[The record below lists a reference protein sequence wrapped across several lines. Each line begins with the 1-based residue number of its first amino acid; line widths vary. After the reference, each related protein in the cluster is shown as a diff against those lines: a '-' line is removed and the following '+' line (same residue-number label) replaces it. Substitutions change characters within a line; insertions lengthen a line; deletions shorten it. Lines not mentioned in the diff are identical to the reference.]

1 MPKLFHRDEADAF
14 AKQYPDVPKELAY
27 QAYTSRL
34 LGADPCLVLHGGGN
48 ASVKLRLPTLLG
60 HEQDV
65 LYVKAR
71 GTDMA
76 HISPSEFTGLD
87 LARLTQLKSL
97 EQLDDEEMERQLRL
111 ARTDPDAPDPS
122 VEALLHAFLPY
133 PCVDHTHSDAV
144 LILSHLENGTE
155 MIQAALGPK
164 AVVMDYAASGL
175 PLAKAAAQALEN
187 TPDAEALVVL
197 HHGVFTFGP
206 DAQTSHARMLDYT
219 GKAEQI
225 IEQKTGQ
232 TVSLPDRE
240 TPPAGSNA
248 ARVASTIRGL
258 CAHAGPEGHIIRFLT
273 EVRTTPELIELS
285 LSPDAREMCRSGVL
299 TPDHAIRTRNRYLF
313 LDAIPKNDSELQQ
326 QIIEK
331 LAEFRRDQGRYCG
344 GHGVLDCPLDRLDN
358 YPRVV
363 LAAGTGLIALGATRR
378 EARMAADI
386 AEQTLRAKVLTQ
398 AISKYVPMPEEDV
411 HHMEFWGPQQKK
423 LRTAPPR
430 PLQGKAALVTGA
442 AGAIGYGIADRLLAS
457 GAAVMLC
464 DLDSAG
470 LNRVRDIL
478 AERYSPELVG
488 ALAFD
493 VTDFAATETA
503 FTKTTLLFGGLDIVV
518 PNAGLA
524 HVDRLESLDSDRLRL
539 VAEVNLM
546 GTFHT
551 VKAAIPLLR
560 RQGTGGDIVLISTKN
575 VFDPGAAFGAYSS
588 TKAAAHQLAKIAA
601 LELAELGVRVNMI
614 NPDAVFGDE
623 HVPSK
628 LWELIGPDRM
638 KARGLDPE
646 GLKEYYRQRNMLKA
660 PVTAEHVGNVVVFFC
675 SELTPTTG
683 ATMPVDGGGPGAF
696 PR

>member
-1 MPKLFHRDEADAF
+1 MPKQFHRDEADAF
-14 AKQYPDVPKELAY
+14 ARKYPDFPRELAD

-34 LGADPCLVLHGGGN
+34 LGADSCLVLHGGGN

-60 HEQDV
+60 DEQDV

-71 GTDMA
+71 GADMA
-76 HISPSEFTGLD
+76 HITPLEFTGLD
-87 LARLTQLKSL
+87 LARLTRLRNL
-97 EQLDDEEMERQLRL
+97 DNLDDEEMERQLRL
-111 ARTDPDAPDPS
+111 ARIDPDAPDPS
-122 VEALLHAFLPY
+122 VEALLHAFLPH

-155 MIQAALGPK
+155 TIRTALGPK

-175 PLAKAAAQALEN
+175 PLAKAAALALKK
-187 TPDAEALVVL
+187 TPGTEALVVL

-219 GKAEQI
+219 GRAERL
-225 IEQKTGQ
+225 IEKKTGQ
-232 TVSLPDRE
+232 TVSLSDRE
-240 TPPAGSNA
+240 TAPAGPDA
-248 ARVASTIRGL
+248 ARLASTIRGQ
-258 CAHAGPEGHIIRFLT
+258 CAHAGPEGRMLRFLA
-273 EVRTTPELIELS
+273 EVRTAPDLVELS
-285 LSPDAREMCRSGVL
+285 LSPHAREMCRSGVL

-313 LDAIPKNDSELQQ
+313 LDGLPENDGELQ
-326 QIIEK
+326 EK
-331 LAEFRRDQGRYCG
+331 TAGALAEFRRDQGRYCG
-344 GHGVLDCPLDRLDN
+344 GHGVLDCPLEQLDN
-358 YPRVV
+358 NPRVL
-363 LAAGTGLIALGATRR
+363 LAAGAGLVALGATRR

-386 AEQTLRAKVLTQ
+386 AEHTLRAKALAQ
-398 AISKYVPMPEEDV
+398 AISEYTPMPEEDV
-411 HHMEFWGPQQKK
+411 HHMEFWGPQRKK
-423 LRTAPPR
+423 LRSTPPP

-457 GAAVMLC
+457 GATVMLC

-470 LNRVRDIL
+470 LDKVRHIL
-478 AERYSPELVG
+478 AERYSPTLVEC
-488 ALAFD
+488 LAFD
-493 VTDFAATETA
+493 VTDFAATEAA
-503 FTKTTLLFGGLDIVV
+503 FTETALCFGGLDIVV

-524 HVDRLESLDSDRLRL
+524 HVDRLESLDSDRLRK

-546 GTFHT
+546 GAFHT
-551 VKAAIPLLR
+551 IKAAIPLLR

-575 VFDPGAAFGAYSS
+575 VFDPGASFGAYSA

-638 KARGLDPE
+638 KARGLDPQ
-646 GLKEYYRQRNMLKA
+646 GLKDYYRQRNMLKA
-660 PVTAEHVGNVVVFFC
+660 AVTAKHVGNAVVFFC

-683 ATMPVDGGGPGAF
+683 ATLPVDGGGPGAF